1 MTTVTIPLIVLVVG
15 MCVVRIR
22 RRLLVHRR
30 ASCTGLRMTS
40 GCLHLDWSARSNRF
54 VNLLLETLYYKNHV
68 SIYVLV
74 RYSTKNA
81 ARCDTHCEVYDSVNP
96 WEFERIMYC
105 RNISERLSVSVVTTF
120 AYCMGTADIGF
131 VSAVSRV
138 HDALGTAAIDK
149 LNTCLLVM

>member
-1 MTTVTIPLIVLVVG
+1 MTTVTIPFIVLVVG
-15 MCVVRIR
+15 MCVVRIH
-22 RRLLVHRR
+22 RRLLVQRR
-30 ASCTGLRMTS
+30 ASCTGLRMTP
-40 GCLHLDWSARSNRF
+40 GCCLVWSARSNRF
-54 VNLLLETLYYKNHV
+54 VNLLLEILYYKNHV

-81 ARCDTHCEVYDSVNP
+81 ARCDTHCELYDSVNP

-138 HDALGTAAIDK
+138 HDALGTAATDK